1 MNLASTVKFKKETPF
16 IWELVFLSIAR
27 SYYVSD
33 SITTIITLLLFVII
47 FIRIKKILIP
57 RIKNTNLYIFF
68 IIYATV
74 YGMLMFSTREVTRT
88 LFYLFPTILCIWLGY
103 FLQMVYEHKSIFK
116 TIYLV
121 GILNCVHTLLYVLV
135 NIGQIKDITDV
146 REYASGF
153 VFEISIVLVAFYVE
167 KLLFKKI
174 IFGYIIDILVMILF
188 AIKIAISLTRS
199 AIGQAIVGLLVAF
212 ILLLIFDFRRIN
224 IGLVIGAIIF
234 AATLAVVFAVL
245 PKDAIESFNEKI
257 DNTGAEI
264 SSNQKFKTVDDAMA
278 NWRGFEIQ
286 EAQRQW
292 KNNKNGFEVIFG
304 EGLGASINVRFIPYN
319 WQGEIEGK
327 SIPLLHNGF
336 YGVLIYGGV
345 FGLVA
350 LIWFLLG
357 GVFLLIKNYK
367 KMEGIREYLII
378 NAATS
383 VSIILATYVVNG
395 VVGKTLFLNWC
406 LICGCTNA
414 MVINYKENKDEEE
427 TGE

>member
-16 IWELVFLSIAR
+16 IWELVLLSIAR

-33 SITTIITLLLFVII
+33 GITTIITLLLFVMI

-57 RIKNTNLYIFF
+57 RIKNSNLYVFF
-68 IIYATV
+68 IIYATA

-88 LFYLFPTILCIWLGY
+88 LFYLLPTILCIWLGY
-103 FLQMVYEHKSIFK
+103 FLQMAYEHKSIFK

-121 GILNCVHTLLYVLV
+121 GILNCVHTILYVLV

-167 KLLFKKI
+167 KLLFKKV
-174 IFGYIIDILVMILF
+174 IFGHVIDILVMILF
-188 AIKIAISLTRS
+188 AVKIATSLTRS
-199 AIGQAIVGLLVAF
+199 AIGQAIVGLAVAF

-224 IGLVIGAIIF
+224 FRMGLGAIIF
-234 AATLAVVFAVL
+234 AATLIAVFAVL
-245 PKDAIESFNEKI
+245 PNEAVETFNEKL
-257 DNTGAEI
+257 DNTGTEI
-264 SSNQKFKTVDDAMA
+264 SSQQKFKTVDDAMA
-278 NWRGFEIQ
+278 NWRGFEMQ
-286 EAQRQW
+286 EAQKQW
-292 KNNKNGFEVIFG
+292 KNNENGFEVIFG

-327 SIPLLHNGF
+327 AIPLLHNGF

-345 FGLVA
+345 FGVVA

-357 GVFLLIKNYK
+357 GLFLLIKNYK

-383 VSIILATYVVNG
+383 VSVILATYVVNG

-414 MVINYKENKDEEE
+414 MVINYKENKEEE
-427 TGE
+427 TEE